1 MTPDTARPPVRRLDP
16 STLYPYLELHL
27 VGATNG
33 VRLFDAAHTSWS
45 GTPYEEDFA
54 RLRMSIREER
64 SGLKRLIRAL
74 GHRPSLLKQTLARGL
89 SVLSAHNP
97 LNPRRRTASAGAQLE
112 LEALLSLLKVKECM
126 WATLLAL
133 PPGTATPDGGPAL
146 DRTALE
152 QLLTDA
158 RAQQESV
165 ARVMTATAADR
176 FLQR

>member
-1 MTPDTARPPVRRLDP
+1 MMPDTTRAPMRRLDP

-45 GTPYEEDFA
+45 GTPYEEVFA
-54 RLRMSIREER
+54 RLRMSVREER
-64 SGLKRLIRAL
+64 STLKRLIRAL
-74 GHRPSLLKQTLARGL
+74 GRRPSRLRQTLARGL
-89 SVLSAHNP
+89 AVVSAHNP

-126 WATLLAL
+126 WDTLLAL
-133 PPGTATPDGGPAL
+133 PSGILTPTGAPAL
-146 DRTALE
+146 DRAALE
-152 QLLTDA
+152 QLLADA
-158 RAQQESV
+158 RAQQDSV
-165 ARVMTATAADR
+165 ARVMTATASDR